1 MATIIEILNNNAG
14 IFCNKP
20 ILHYK
25 NIIVPYSEI
34 LDFSDKFAQALRN
47 LNFQPNDNIALLLPN
62 IPEVFTAYFGC
73 LKARCRVIPLSIQQ
87 RTYDLRNIIEQSNVK
102 GIIFWDKFERKLE
115 NVLKQVS
122 IHPALIQV
130 GNRAA
135 IDSHYFSDVL
145 EASESISISEYPE
158 DEHEAVI
165 LYSSGTTANP
175 KGAILTHAN
184 IRESAQ
190 AIISRFEFTSNDKI
204 VGILPVNHYLSQT
217 LILNAA
223 LLCGAEILL
232 HPQFKS
238 VEICKYIQRN
248 KATVFV
254 GIPSMYREILDLPDL
269 SPEVFSTL
277 RFGIVSG
284 SPVDSVLV
292 NGYREK
298 FGLPIIQS
306 YGCIETTSIIIS
318 TGRNEK
324 YSNDEIGKPFPGVE
338 VKITDEDGSELLY
351 GGIGEIAVKSPTNM
365 KGYFNGSQ
373 SEDINDDS
381 FSAGGGSTSG
391 RPPET
396 EQLQAEWV
404 YPGDLCKWDE
414 NGNIEL
420 IGHKEELIDKGHF
433 PVYPKEIESC
443 LESHPAVKEAA
454 VIGVYDAEHIKEIK
468 AFLILHQDESV
479 TIDEIAAFCS
489 EKLPKYKRPK
499 YIQFVDTLPKNLS
512 GSVIKRF
519 LK

>member
-14 IFCNKP
+14 LFCNKP

-25 NIIVPYSEI
+25 NIAVPYSEI

-47 LNFQPNDNIALLLPN
+47 LNFQANDTIALFLPN

-73 LKARCRVIPLSIQQ
+73 LKARCRVVPLCIQQ
-87 RTYDLRNIIEQSNVK
+87 RTYDLRYIIENSNVK
-102 GIIFWDKFERKLE
+102 GIIFWDKFELKLA
-115 NVLKQVS
+115 NVLKQVA
-122 IHPALIQV
+122 INPKLIQV
-130 GNRAA
+130 GNHAN
-135 IDSHYFSDVL
+135 IDCHSFSNVL

-158 DEHEAVI
+158 EEHEAVI

-175 KGAILTHAN
+175 KGAVLTHAN

-190 AIISRFEFTSNDKI
+190 AIIDRFDLTSDDKI
-204 VGILPVNHYLSQT
+204 VGILPINHYLSQT

-232 HPQFKS
+232 HPLFKP
-238 VEICKYIQRN
+238 EGICRFIRQN
-248 KATVFV
+248 QATIFV
-254 GIPSMYREILDLPDL
+254 GIPSMYKEILELPNL
-269 SPEVFSTL
+269 SPDVFSTL

-284 SPVDSVLV
+284 SPVDIELV
-292 NGYREK
+292 NSYREK
-298 FGLPIIQS
+298 FSFPIIQS

-338 VKITDEDGSELLY
+338 VKITGEDGGELPY

-373 SEDINDDS
+373 SEDIDDDS
-381 FSAGGGSTSG
+381 VL
-391 RPPET
+391 PEA
-396 EQLQAEWV
+396 EQLRAEWV
-404 YPGDLCKWDE
+404 YPGDLCKWDV

-433 PVYPKEIESC
+433 PVYPKEIEAC
-443 LESHPAVKEAA
+443 LESHPAVKEAS
-454 VIGVYDAEHIKEIK
+454 VIGVHDAEYIK
-468 AFLILHQDESV
+468 AVKAFIILHQADSV
-479 TIDEIAAFCS
+479 TEDEINGFCS
-489 EKLPKYKRPK
+489 DKLPKYKRPK
-499 YIQFVDTLPKNLS
+499 YIQFVDSLPKNLS